1 MLTTV
6 SPTAILKRITLSLTL
21 FICTTL
27 SIHFSA
33 IKIPTPDV
41 PCLQPFQKNLY
52 LLSPPSNV
60 LAFSPFHFVSCTQ
73 QKSSSLLPTI
83 STTSL
88 LLLTIVP
95 TFTLP
100 NLSLIP
106 HRYVRVLSAFLGSSS
121 AVAISL
127 QGERSSTRLALLAKA
142 LNGCWSVHL
151 AGI

>member
-6 SPTAILKRITLSLTL
+6 SPTAILKRIILSLTL

-52 LLSPPSNV
+52 FLSPPSKV

-73 QKSSSLLPTI
+73 RKSSSLLPTI
-83 STTSL
+83 SL
-88 LLLTIVP
+88 LVLTIVP

-100 NLSLIP
+100 NLSRIP
-106 HRYVRVLSAFLGSSS
+106 QRYFRVLSAFLGSSS

-127 QGERSSTRLALLAKA
+127 QGKR
-142 LNGCWSVHL
+142 
-151 AGI
+151 

>member
-100 NLSLIP
+100 NLSIP
-106 HRYVRVLSAFLGSSS
+106 HRRVRVLSAFLGSSS
-121 AVAISL
+121 
-127 QGERSSTRLALLAKA
+127 T
-142 LNGCWSVHL
+142 
-151 AGI
+151 

>member
-6 SPTAILKRITLSLTL
+6 SPTAILRRITLSLTL

-27 SIHFSA
+27 SIHLSA

-41 PCLQPFQKNLY
+41 PCLQPFQKILY
-52 LLSPPSNV
+52 FFPPPSKV
-60 LAFSPFHFVSCTQ
+60 LAFSSFHFLSCTQ
-73 QKSSSLLPTI
+73 QKSSSLLPSI

-100 NLSLIP
+100 SLSRIP
-106 HRYVRVLSAFLGSSS
+106 IWHILGLSAFLESS
-121 AVAISL
+121 L
-127 QGERSSTRLALLAKA
+127 
-142 LNGCWSVHL
+142 
-151 AGI
+151 

>member
-83 STTSL
+83 STTSPL
-88 LLLTIVP
+88 WSGIG
-95 TFTLP
+95 
-100 NLSLIP
+100 NLSLTIILTLITVCRCGAMVTRS
-106 HRYVRVLSAFLGSSS
+106 HKAHQ
-121 AVAISL
+121 I
-127 QGERSSTRLALLAKA
+127 RSSIGGGGTGYL
-142 LNGCWSVHL
+142 
-151 AGI
+151 

>member
-33 IKIPTPDV
+33 IKMPTPDV

-52 LLSPPSNV
+52 LLSPLSKV

-73 QKSSSLLPTI
+73 QKSISLLPTI

-100 NLSLIP
+100 SLSIP
-106 HRYVRVLSAFLGSSS
+106 HRRVRVLSAFLGSLVTSC
-121 AVAISL
+121 
-127 QGERSSTRLALLAKA
+127 LLSP
-142 LNGCWSVHL
+142 LYL
-151 AGI
+151 L